1 MIDIFFSSSSMN
13 SLMKSPPVKCS
24 LSFVP
29 LVFIL
34 NLQWLPK
41 GLQLIWK
48 LNRHVKHVYVFE
60 RTERWTENKVSSY
73 HRPRERLSHLTRA
86 GAGGRGQA
94 AFGKFFLD
102 ISKSSLPWMCP
113 GDSSFTIEESRDF
126 VEKLIERLD
135 ERNSVS
141 TGPPLCCNL
150 KFVS

>member
-24 LSFVP
+24 LAFVP
-29 LVFIL
+29 FVLIL

-48 LNRHVKHVYVFE
+48 LNRHVRHLYVFE
-60 RTERWTENKVSSY
+60 RTEGWTENKVGSY
-73 HRPRERLSHLTRA
+73 HRPREMLSHLTRA
-86 GAGGRGQA
+86 GAGGRRQA
-94 AFGKFFLD
+94 AFGNFFLD
-102 ISKSSLPWMCP
+102 ISKSSLRYMCP
-113 GDSSFTIEESRDF
+113 GDSSFTIEESGDS

-135 ERNSVS
+135 ERNRLS